1 MYSLN
6 IRWVKSQINPEGIE
20 EILSQAG
27 DWMRFDAWSWLI
39 YSSYSAHDI
48 TSALRG
54 KLLPEDNIMIIAC
67 DPTDY
72 SGFAQQW
79 VWDWINK
86 YRTPIPAG
94 LGGLGIGPPPIN
106 PLSDAGKGLGGMVSP
121 SSPRANPSNTLG
133 NALSNLLIPKH
144 HPFDQS

>member
-1 MYSLN
+1 MTRMYSLN

-20 EILSQAG
+20 ETLSVAG

-39 YSSYSAHDI
+39 YSSYSTHDI

-67 DPTDY
+67 NPNDY
-72 SGFAQQW
+72 AGFAPPW

-86 YRTPIPAG
+86 YRTPMAG
-94 LGGLGIGPPPIN
+94 LGMVPPSTHRQIQGIP
-106 PLSDAGKGLGGMVSP
+106 
-121 SSPRANPSNTLG
+121 
-133 NALSNLLIPKH
+133 
-144 HPFDQS
+144 